1 MDQAI
6 LQALEGF
13 RNSFCDVLFAVWT
26 MLGEET
32 FITAIIAVVFL
43 CVNKNLGEKMLVTI
57 LSASAY
63 CAGLKSAIRRT
74 RPYAAGVVDK
84 VDIDTPVVSTNDLDF
99 DMSCPSGHSCSSASF
114 FGNIALTFK
123 RPLVVIV
130 CVIAVLGVMLSRLYL
145 GVHYPTD
152 VLAGFAIGA
161 LFVAIWHVVYT
172 KFYRG
177 RLWVFFATAIL
188 TLPFLFIP
196 RTMTDSMFKISAI
209 TLAAAAALLLE
220 DKFFCFGDADKWWK
234 RLLRLAIAA
243 VAAAVPYLLLNLL
256 PEHQWCTFAKY
267 FAAIFSAITV
277 SSVCIVKFSL

>member
-6 LQALEGF
+6 LQALEGI
-13 RNSFCDVLFAVWT
+13 RNQFLDVLFAAWT

-63 CAGLKSAIRRT
+63 CAGLKSALRRT

-84 VDIDTPVVSTNDLDF
+84 VDVDTPVVSTNDLDI
-99 DMSCPSGHSCSSASF
+99 DMSCPSGHSCSSTSF

-123 RPLVVIV
+123 RPLVVV
-130 CVIAVLGVMLSRLYL
+130 ACAVAVLGVMLSRLYL

-152 VLAGFAIGA
+152 VLSGFAIGA
-161 LFVAIWHVVYT
+161 LFLAIWHVVYS

-177 RLWVFFATAIL
+177 RLWVFLAMSLL

-209 TLAAAAALLLE
+209 SLAASAALLIE
-220 DKFFCFGDADKWWK
+220 EKFFRFQDADKWWK
-234 RLLRLAIAA
+234 RILRLAIAA
-243 VAAAVPYLLLNLL
+243 VAALVPYLLLNLL

-267 FAAIFSAITV
+267 FAAIFSALTV
-277 SSVCIVKFSL
+277 SSVCIVKCKL